1 MEVVEPVTEEPIT
14 EVSKSPSLFWE
25 RTARIVSVIMGI
37 IFAAGVVTKVAD
49 WENTVQAMTIYSIL
63 DGVPPLLPAAGSL
76 ILEIL
81 IAVTLLAGSARKK
94 YGMPAC
100 AGFWAF
106 TGILLAIETLMGGSG
121 DCGCLPF
128 LPRDIS
134 WAAALQNFSTALFLV
149 ALWRVVQLSTPL
161 EPVGETDDRL
171 LLNGAHAP
179 DN

>member
-1 MEVVEPVTEEPIT
+1 MKPVTEEQIT

-37 IFAAGVVTKVAD
+37 VFAAGVVTKMAD

-63 DGVPPLLPAAGSL
+63 DRVPPILPAAGSL
-76 ILEIL
+76 ILEIF
-81 IAVTLLAGSARKK
+81 IAVTLLAGSAWKK

-100 AGFWAF
+100 SGFWAF

-134 WAAALQNFSTALFLV
+134 WIAALQNFATALFLIS
-149 ALWRVVQLSTPL
+149 LWRVVQLSTPIS
-161 EPVGETDDRL
+161 
-171 LLNGAHAP
+171 GARAP

>member
-1 MEVVEPVTEEPIT
+1 MEPVTEEPIT

-81 IAVTLLAGSARKK
+81 IAVTLLAGSAWKK

-171 LLNGAHAP
+171 LLNGAQAP